1 MSSTANFEYD
11 IFISYAHIDNQPLD
25 AGLKGWVET
34 LHERLRVRLAQ
45 LLGEE
50 ARIWRDLKLQGNDV
64 FADTLTQHIAKAAIM
79 VSIISP
85 RYVKSEWCL
94 RELNEFCRLAEMK
107 AGLKIGDKLRIFKVV
122 KTHIPHE
129 QHPNVLQGSLGY
141 EFYEYDQARNR
152 AKEFSSEIVPARDI
166 RYWEK
171 LDDLAY
177 DIKQLIETLR
187 NSAGLA
193 NASALTPVS
202 TSAATIYLAE
212 TTSDLTEQRDK
223 IKRELQQHGHLVLPD
238 KGLPLVGQ
246 AFKQEVTDCLS
257 RSQLSVHL
265 IGEHYGIIPEGE
277 GRSVI
282 ELQNELAAIAG
293 DRLQRVIWMP
303 VGLQPQGEP
312 QQRFVNQLRLGLSSQ
327 RGTDLLETKL
337 EDLKTVIQE
346 KLTRPEKTQAA
357 SATSSNGD
365 VASVYLICDKQDMDS
380 VKPIEDYL
388 FDKGLDVTLPAI
400 EGDETQII
408 QDHKDNLM
416 MCDAVMIYYGRA
428 GELWLRMKQRE
439 LQKVAGYGRTEP
451 LTAKAIYITGP
462 PTDSKER
469 IRDHDALVIKNY
481 EAFSPERL
489 QPFLERVQRA
499 RGA

>member
-1 MSSTANFEYD
+1 M
-11 IFISYAHIDNQPLD
+11 
-25 AGLKGWVET
+25 
-34 LHERLRVRLAQ
+34 
-45 LLGEE
+45 
-50 ARIWRDLKLQGNDV
+50 
-64 FADTLTQHIAKAAIM
+64 
-79 VSIISP
+79 
-85 RYVKSEWCL
+85 
-94 RELNEFCRLAEMK
+94 
-107 AGLKIGDKLRIFKVV
+107 
-122 KTHIPHE
+122 
-129 QHPNVLQGSLGY
+129 LQGSLGY

-187 NSAGLA
+187 HSAGP
-193 NASALTPVS
+193 ASAPASTPVS

-223 IKRELQQHGHLVLPD
+223 IKRELQQHGHIVLPD

-277 GRSVI
+277 SRSVI
-282 ELQNELAAIAG
+282 ELQNELAAIEG
-293 DRLQRVIWMP
+293 SRLQRVIWMP
-303 VGLQPQGEP
+303 VGLQPQSEL
-312 QQRFVNQLRLGLSSQ
+312 QQKFVNQLRLGLSSQ
-327 RGTDLLETKL
+327 QGTDLLETKL

-346 KLTRPEKTQAA
+346 KLTRPDKPQAA

-365 VASVYLICDKQDMDS
+365 AASVYLICDKQDMDS

-489 QPFLERVQRA
+489 QSFLERVQRA